1 MGYYGTRTGSSS
13 QLAILTPNQREN
25 IIRKERERRRLIRHV
40 GCFTYNCISIH
51 FMSCEICIILRLIN
65 VYLSYQQ
72 VRQLS
77 AENAAKIRERV
88 KIAKQKKMEELRKRI
103 TDAIVQRN
111 HLTSSGVLSPVHID
125 SNTLPTETPRR
136 SRRSQ
141 ITREELARAV
151 HRHREALSR
160 LRRENERE
168 QRRRELILE
177 RRRKA
182 REVANVRSRR
192 I

>member
-1 MGYYGTRTGSSS
+1 MGYHGTRTGSSS

-25 IIRKERERRRLIRHV
+25 IIRKERERRRLIRH
-40 GCFTYNCISIH
+40 
-51 FMSCEICIILRLIN
+51 MRN
-65 VYLSYQQ
+65 VKIEKRNETYQQ

-111 HLTSSGVLSPVHID
+111 HLTSSDVLSPVHID
-125 SNTLPTETPRR
+125 SNTLPTGTPRR

-141 ITREELARAV
+141 ITREELARAI
-151 HRHREALSR
+151 HRHREALNK

>member
-40 GCFTYNCISIH
+40 GSKFC
-51 FMSCEICIILRLIN
+51 R
-65 VYLSYQQ
+65 YQQ

>member
-1 MGYYGTRTGSSS
+1 MGYHGTRTGSSS

-25 IIRKERERRRLIRHV
+25 IIRKERERRRLIRH
-40 GCFTYNCISIH
+40 
-51 FMSCEICIILRLIN
+51 
-65 VYLSYQQ
+65 
-72 VRQLS
+72 
-77 AENAAKIRERV
+77 
-88 KIAKQKKMEELRKRI
+88 
-103 TDAIVQRN
+103 
-111 HLTSSGVLSPVHID
+111 
-125 SNTLPTETPRR
+125 PTGTPRR

-141 ITREELARAV
+141 ITREELARAI
-151 HRHREALSR
+151 HRHREALNK